1 MINTATYIIDPNK
14 MQTLTIQRNGD
25 NLFNLI
31 FESVKQLT
39 NVSRGYYQHQEEKN
53 WKNEM
58 ANCKIKSIKIEVEEE
73 NND

>member
-1 MINTATYIIDPNK
+1 MINTATYIIDPTK
-14 MQTLTIQRNGD
+14 MQILTIQRND
-25 NLFNLI
+25 NDSFNLI

-39 NVSRGYYQHQEEKN
+39 NVSRGYYQHQEEKS

-73 NND
+73 SK